1 MNTDPQS
8 WYPDSLPSGTGI
20 MIVEFPGRDGRR
32 EDGVVDEGGLLV
44 QLGGLVVGGCGLHQR
59 RREYL
64 VLVMLVGR
72 LPAYNHCGSISK
84 PNMQRIIEPTSET
97 S

>member
-1 MNTDPQS
+1 MNTDPQA
-8 WYPDSLPSGTGI
+8 WYPDGLPCGAGI

-32 EDGVVDEGGLLV
+32 EDGVVEDGGGLLV
-44 QLGGLVVGGCGLHQR
+44 LVVGGGRLHQR

-72 LPAYNHCGSISK
+72 LPAY
-84 PNMQRIIEPTSET
+84 R
-97 S
+97 